1 MKKFILAISFIFG
14 ICFMSCNKEENK
26 PTDPNLGC
34 YVFNKDNKQYKDFF
48 INSYTKVSEK
58 DIFKFILFA
67 SGNDT
72 GFLEYKINFTPSQI
86 GTYEDS
92 LTNMDGNYL
101 IYLPNSQRSLF
112 PTILNNFSI
121 RYSITF
127 SKIDF
132 AANKMSGT
140 FKITQIA
147 KPGAPV
153 NDIKITDG
161 VFNDVRINY

>member
-1 MKKFILAISFIFG
+1 
-14 ICFMSCNKEENK
+14 MSCNKEENK
-26 PTDPNLGC
+26 TPDPNQGY
-34 YVFNKDNKQYKDFF
+34 YVFNKDNKQYKSFHVH
-48 INSYTKVSEK
+48 SYTQASEK

-67 SGNDT
+67 NGNDT
-72 GFLEYKINFTPSQI
+72 AFLEYKINFTPTKI
-86 GTYEDS
+86 GTYEDT
-92 LTNMDGNYL
+92 LTNLNGNYL
-101 IYLPNSQRSLF
+101 ISLPISKRSQIPS
-112 PTILNNFSI
+112 ILGNYSI

-153 NDIKITDG
+153 NDIKITEG
-161 VFNDVRINY
+161 VFNDVPLNY